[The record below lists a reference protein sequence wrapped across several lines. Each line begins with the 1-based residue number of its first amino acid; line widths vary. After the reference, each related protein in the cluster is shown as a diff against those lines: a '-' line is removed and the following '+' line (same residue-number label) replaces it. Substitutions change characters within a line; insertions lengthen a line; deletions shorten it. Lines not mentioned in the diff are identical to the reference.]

1 MKKNVMWNTVGSI
14 FYCFCQWLI
23 TIVVVH
29 IASYA
34 DAGYLSLAMTTSSS
48 FSAISLFSMR
58 NYQVSDVV
66 REFRTDTYIGSR
78 VLTCVIALV
87 SCTVVGFWSNSL
99 QQALCIN
106 AFMLV
111 RVAEGIVDV
120 LHGINQKYEKYNYIG
135 ISYILRGI
143 ATIVSFVVVL
153 IASGDLVLTLYIM
166 AFDNLLVAVVFDC
179 RKTYSLERFRPEL
192 WGRKL
197 WELLRKCFP
206 IVIFTF
212 LLSLENLIPKNILQQ
227 QFGAEELGIYSSIA
241 SPTLVV
247 QVFANV
253 AFNPFL
259 PQFSLLYN
267 RGDIKKL
274 KQMLHKVYFFMVS
287 MCILVSLGV
296 LVFGR
301 LGLQILFGENILKYY
316 YLFYPIVWCTILTAI
331 IYVLSAIMI
340 ALRRTVALVVGM
352 IIDFGICVYLA
363 PGFIAQYEKNGV
375 SLIQIL
381 VLAIYI
387 AFLLIICEYVIRR
400 KEKRV
405 EKHTR
410 VK

>member
-58 NYQVSDVV
+58 NYQVSDVMG
-66 REFRTDTYIGSR
+66 EFRTDTYVGSR

-166 AFDNLLVAVVFDC
+166 AFANLLVAVVFDC
-179 RKTYSLERFRPEL
+179 RKTYSLERFRLEL

-247 QVFANV
+247 QVFATV
-253 AFNPFL
+253 VFNPFL
-259 PQFSLLYN
+259 PNLSLLYN
-267 RGDIKKL
+267 SGNIDKFRKV
-274 KQMLHKVYFFMVS
+274 LHKIYLLMFL
-287 MCILVSLGV
+287 MCIVVCIGAMI
-296 LVFGR
+296 FGR
-301 LGLQILFGENILKYY
+301 LGLTILFGKDILEYY
-316 YLFYPIVWCTILTAI
+316 YLFMPIVWCTILTAI
-331 IYVLSAIMI
+331 IYVLSAIVVAI
-340 ALRRTVALVVGM
+340 RRITALVIGM
-352 IIDFGICVYLA
+352 IIDFGLCVLLSPA
-363 PGFIAQYEKNGV
+363 FIANYEKNGV

-381 VLAIYI
+381 VLAICI
-387 AFLLIICEYVIRR
+387 VFMVSICEYTVIRR
-400 KEKRV
+400 KKEL
-405 EKHTR
+405 
-410 VK
+410 

>member
-1 MKKNVMWNTVGSI
+1 M
-14 FYCFCQWLI
+14 
-23 TIVVVH
+23 
-29 IASYA
+29 
-34 DAGYLSLAMTTSSS
+34 
-48 FSAISLFSMR
+48 
-58 NYQVSDVV
+58 
-66 REFRTDTYIGSR
+66 
-78 VLTCVIALV
+78 
-87 SCTVVGFWSNSL
+87 
-99 QQALCIN
+99 
-106 AFMLV
+106 
-111 RVAEGIVDV
+111 
-120 LHGINQKYEKYNYIG
+120 
-135 ISYILRGI
+135 
-143 ATIVSFVVVL
+143 
-153 IASGDLVLTLYIM
+153 
-166 AFDNLLVAVVFDC
+166 
-179 RKTYSLERFRPEL
+179 
-192 WGRKL
+192 

-387 AFLLIICEYVIRR
+387 VFLLIICEYVIRR